1 MNTLQVTCK
10 SRNRDMPEEVA
21 IIDFFNEEV
30 ELYPY
35 AKWHFS
41 DIEWID
47 FGTTR
52 WYPNNL

>member
-10 SRNRDMPEEVA
+10 SRNRDRVEEVA

-35 AKWHFS
+35 AKWQFI

-52 WYPNNL
+52 WFPNSK